1 MPRHLFALAAATLAA
16 VGFALPALADDV
28 VLTLKDHKFDPA
40 KLELPAGAEHKILVK
55 NLDGTPEEF
64 ESESLDIEKVIA
76 GGQEASFTVGPLDPG
91 SYEFYGEFHED
102 TAQGQI
108 VVK

>member
-1 MPRHLFALAAATLAA
+1 MPRYPFAFAAATLAA
-16 VGFALPALADDV
+16 LGLVLPALADDV

-40 KLELPAGAEHKILVK
+40 KLELAAGAEHNILIK